1 MAFALNP
8 NLPNGLLSHLIVA
21 DIAPIRGRLS
31 NEFTNYIEGML
42 KVEAE
47 RLAKSKKEAFEALK
61 EYEPVCMRFCLSS
74 SALQLTAITLRTS

>member
-1 MAFALNP
+1 MALALNP
-8 NLPNGLLSHLIVA
+8 NLPSGLLSHLIVA

-47 RLAKSKKEAFEALK
+47 QLAKSKKEAFKLLEDCEKVSLSAFISK
-61 EYEPVCMRFCLSS
+61 SRFC
-74 SALQLTAITLRTS
+74 SAS

>member
-8 NLPNGLLSHLIVA
+8 SLPSGLLSHLIVA
-21 DIAPIRGRLS
+21 DIAPIRGKLS

-47 RLAKSKKEAFEALK
+47 QLANSKKEAFKLLEDCEKVSLSTLTSK
-61 EYEPVCMRFCLSS
+61 GRFCSLF
-74 SALQLTAITLRTS
+74 